1 MYKFFRSIIWS
12 HIFLLNIYPLAF
24 LLKIKIDMW
33 NYSETNFFTFFS
45 NLTAFSFLSQIF
57 YSSAIH
63 FISIIIL
70 ILYLFLLFSFFILL
84 LYYFSFFSSFFFFLS
99 LFFLHLDFFNTSLHY
114 FLYSFRI
121 LVIFFLLQ
129 NKLLTHLWYLNF
141 WYTFRGLGV
150 I

>member
-1 MYKFFRSIIWS
+1 LYKFFRSIIWS

-63 FISIIIL
+63 FISIIII
-70 ILYLFLLFSFFILL
+70 ILYLFYRFLSLFYYFITFLFFPLFSFFFLCFFFILIFLILVFTTSYILL
-84 LYYFSFFSSFFFFLS
+84 E
-99 LFFLHLDFFNTSLHY
+99 
-114 FLYSFRI
+114 
-121 LVIFFLLQ
+121 FLLSSSYYKI
-129 NKLLTHLWYLNF
+129 NYSLICDIWIFGILSE
-141 WYTFRGLGV
+141 V
-150 I
+150 

>member
-1 MYKFFRSIIWS
+1 LYKFFRSIIWS

-63 FISIIIL
+63 FIYIIII
-70 ILYLFLLFSFFILL
+70 ILYLFYHFLSLFYYFITFLFFPLFSFFFLCFFFILIFLILVFTTSYILL
-84 LYYFSFFSSFFFFLS
+84 E
-99 LFFLHLDFFNTSLHY
+99 
-114 FLYSFRI
+114 
-121 LVIFFLLQ
+121 FLLSSSYYKI
-129 NKLLTHLWYLNF
+129 NYLLICDIWIFGILSE
-141 WYTFRGLGV
+141 V
-150 I
+150 